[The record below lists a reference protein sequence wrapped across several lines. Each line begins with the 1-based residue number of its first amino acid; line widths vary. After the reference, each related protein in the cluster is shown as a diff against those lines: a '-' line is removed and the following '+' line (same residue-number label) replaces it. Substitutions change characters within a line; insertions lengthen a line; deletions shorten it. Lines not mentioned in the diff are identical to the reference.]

1 MGLQE
6 QIGKKLQLID
16 LNIERDT
23 NHKLCRYD
31 LSCDFGVIC
40 YPILVILQNRLFYV
54 FPMWHFYLI
63 LVFFQLF
70 FAVLVVHGH
79 FTFLLYLILVI

>member
-1 MGLQE
+1 MFMGLQE
-6 QIGKKLQLID
+6 QIVKKLID

-31 LSCDFGVIC
+31 LLCDFVIC

-54 FPMWHFYLI
+54 FLMWHFM
-63 LVFFQLF
+63 
-70 FAVLVVHGH
+70 
-79 FTFLLYLILVI
+79 